1 MRRSLRPGL
10 LAAMVALAMLLNA
23 CARSTATTTGVTSTA
38 VPEAPITATTTIPA
52 PTTTAAPLAPVAV
65 LSDGA
70 LLGWWSDAGW
80 QNDPDYAPLDDGDEY
95 RIFSVTEPEVQSVAG
110 PPLIHCEW
118 VSDAGTG
125 YQVALAPVSF
135 GLGVSAHARASG
147 GRAES
152 IEPGAVHLS
161 VAHEVLDE
169 RGADHE
175 DPVFVQLIRTDL
187 DHDGSAEVLGVLERG
202 AGSFPSLGDYGVA
215 VVMFEGMPGLA
226 PIVLAEHVV
235 NELPDDGIDDWFYT
249 ATVFRFDAVAD
260 VNGDGVDEVAMSSRG
275 YEWWGTE
282 LYEWRDER
290 DGFASV
296 LANGCGV

>member
-1 MRRSLRPGL
+1 
-10 LAAMVALAMLLNA
+10 MVALAVGVALSA
-23 CARSTATTTGVTSTA
+23 CARTSTTSIEE
-38 VPEAPITATTTIPA
+38 VTPPTQAPTQAA

-65 LSDGA
+65 LSNGV
-70 LLGWWSDAGW
+70 LLGWWADDGW
-80 QNDPDYAPLDDGDEY
+80 QNDADSAPLAEGDEY
-95 RIFSVTEPEVQSVAG
+95 RIFSISESEAQSVAG
-110 PPLIHCEW
+110 PPLTHCEF
-118 VSDAGTG
+118 VMDGSG
-125 YQVALAPVSF
+125 YAVPLEPLAD
-135 GLGVSAHARASG
+135 GLGVSAHARASAG
-147 GRAES
+147 LAES
-152 IEPGAVHLS
+152 IEPGPEHLS
-161 VAHEVLDE
+161 VAHAVLTE

-175 DPVFVQLIRTDL
+175 GPVFAQLIRTDL
-187 DHDGSAEVLGVLERG
+187 DRDGSAEVLGVLERG

-260 VNGDGVDEVAMSSRG
+260 VNGDGVDEVAMSSSG

-296 LANGCGV
+296 LATGCGV